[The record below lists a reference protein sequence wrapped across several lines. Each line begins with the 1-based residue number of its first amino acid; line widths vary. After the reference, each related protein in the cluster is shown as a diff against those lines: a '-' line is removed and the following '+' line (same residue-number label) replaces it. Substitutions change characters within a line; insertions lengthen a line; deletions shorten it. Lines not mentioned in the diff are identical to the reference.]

1 MSQLLDNS
9 VSLRQAM
16 IKDQIAA
23 RGVRDRKVL
32 EAMLRIP
39 RELFVSPECRTEAYE
54 DKALPVGPGQTISQP
69 FIVAYMTQMLMLDAT
84 HHVLEI
90 GTGTGYQTA
99 ILAQLAGQVYTVEL
113 DSELTRLATQ
123 RLAHLRLDQ
132 GVAFRSGNG
141 VEAWRDAGPFDRI
154 LVTAGSQTLPEGLVE
169 QLTCGGLMI
178 VPVGRGKTQ
187 MMVRIRVRDGV
198 RVEQPLMACRFVP
211 LV

>member
-1 MSQLLDNS
+1 M
-9 VSLRQAM
+9 LRRAM
-16 IKDQIAA
+16 IRDQIAA
-23 RGVRDRKVL
+23 RGVCDKKVHD
-32 EAMLRIP
+32 AMLRIP
-39 RELFVSPECRTEAYE
+39 RELFVAPECRAEAYE

-69 FIVAYMTQMLMLDAT
+69 FIVAYMTQMLMLDPS
-84 HHVLEI
+84 HRVLEI

-99 ILAQLAGQVYTVEL
+99 ILAQLAGPIHTVEL
-113 DSELTRLATQ
+113 DAELTRRAAE
-123 RLAHLRLDQ
+123 RLTALKLDRR
-132 GVAFRSGNG
+132 VAFRSGDG

-169 QLTCGGLMI
+169 QLKCGGLMI

-187 MMVRIRVRDGV
+187 MMLRIRVRDGI